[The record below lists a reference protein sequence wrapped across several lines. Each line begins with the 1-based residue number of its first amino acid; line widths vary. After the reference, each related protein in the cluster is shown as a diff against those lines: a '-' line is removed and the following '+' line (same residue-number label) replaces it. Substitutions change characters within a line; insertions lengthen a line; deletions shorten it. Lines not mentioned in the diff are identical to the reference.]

1 MVKIYM
7 IYTAISGEDVRYFI
21 YLIISTL
28 FIISKR
34 TKSLQ
39 DLRFKHENMKTY
51 KNEPNC
57 SKKSDLVANAN
68 IRKLN
73 NWFKERGYPED
84 MINYWGTPSD

>member
-1 MVKIYM
+1 MVKVYM

-39 DLRFKHENMKTY
+39 DLRLKHEN
-51 KNEPNC
+51 
-57 SKKSDLVANAN
+57 L
-68 IRKLN
+68 
-73 NWFKERGYPED
+73 
-84 MINYWGTPSD
+84 